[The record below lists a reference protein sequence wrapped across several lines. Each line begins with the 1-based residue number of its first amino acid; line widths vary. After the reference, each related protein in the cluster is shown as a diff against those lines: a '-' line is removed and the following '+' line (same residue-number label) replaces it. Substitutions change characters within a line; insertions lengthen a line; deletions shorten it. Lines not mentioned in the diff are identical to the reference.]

1 MGTVEQHAVSA
12 LFRLLPTLPA
22 KSIVSVEAER
32 FTHWASQLK
41 ESDVAAPA
49 ELHKG
54 LTQRHLTMIA
64 IGGVIGAGLFVGS
77 GLVILD
83 TGPAAWLTYA
93 ITGVLI
99 IMVMRMLGEM
109 AVASPSTGSFAD
121 YARRALGGWAGF
133 SVGWLY
139 WYFWVIVVGF
149 EAVAGA
155 KIITY
160 WVDAPLWLLSLG
172 LMVLMTATNLFSVRS
187 YGEFEF
193 WFAGIKVF
201 AIIAFLVLGTLYV
214 LGIWPN
220 KEIDFSN
227 LTAHGGLFPLGL
239 GAVFSSIVV
248 VIFSMVGAEIA
259 TVAAAESKDPA
270 RSIAKA
276 TNSVITRIAIFFVG
290 SIFLLCVILPWNS
303 NEEGA
308 SPYVSAL
315 TAMGIPYAD
324 HVMNAVVLTA
334 VLSCLNSGLYTASR
348 MLFVLAAR
356 REAPVSFIAVNRRG
370 VPMVAILV
378 STIVGFLCVIAAA
391 VSPDAVFAFL
401 LNSSGAIILFVYLLI
416 AISQLVLR
424 RRTKPED
431 LKVKMWLYPFLTIA
445 TIAAMLA
452 VLVLMFFDSS
462 ARSQLLLSLLAF
474 AVVLGLYALTKSRGG
489 SVGKDFDGAAQPGGT
504 KVLVLANQTV
514 GATELLDA
522 LRAID
527 AEGKAEYFV
536 SVPANPVDTG
546 QAEHS
551 GAVWVWEETTKAAQ
565 ERLDSTLE
573 ILRSEGLH
581 ASGELGDH
589 RPMHALEHAV
599 KEFSPDRIV
608 VSTHSHGHSGWLRQ
622 DVVERARKEFDVPV
636 RHVVVATDANVPT

>member
-1 MGTVEQHAVSA
+1 M
-12 LFRLLPTLPA
+12 
-22 KSIVSVEAER
+22 
-32 FTHWASQLK
+32 
-41 ESDVAAPA
+41 AAPV

-77 GLVILD
+77 GVVILD

-109 AVASPSTGSFAD
+109 AVATPSTGSFAD

-201 AIIAFLVLGTLYV
+201 AIVVFMVLGTLYV

-227 LTAHGGLFPLGL
+227 LTSHGGLFPLGP
-239 GAVFSSIVV
+239 GAIFASIVV

-303 NEEGA
+303 NESGT

-315 TAMGIPYAD
+315 TQMGIPYAD

-356 REAPVSFIAVNRRG
+356 REAPVSFITVNRRG

-391 VSPDAVFAFL
+391 VSPDTVFAFL

-416 AISQLVLR
+416 AISQFVLR
-424 RRTKPED
+424 RRTSPD
-431 LKVKMWLYPFLTIA
+431 RLKVKMWLFPFLTIA

-452 VLVLMFFDSS
+452 VLVLMFTDDS

-474 AVVLGLYALTKSRGG
+474 VVVVVLYGITRWRGG
-489 SVGKDFDGAAQPGGT
+489 SVGKDFDDAPQPGGR

-514 GATELLDA
+514 GAAELLDT
-522 LRAID
+522 LREID

-536 SVPANPVDTG
+536 CVPANPVDTG

-551 GAVWVWEETTKAAQ
+551 GAVWVWEETTRAAQ
-565 ERLDSTLE
+565 ERLDSTLA
-573 ILRSEGLH
+573 ILRGDGLH
-581 ASGELGDH
+581 ADGELGDH
-589 RPMHALEHAV
+589 RPMHALEEAV
-599 KEFSPDRIV
+599 REFSPDRIV
-608 VSTHSHGHSGWLRQ
+608 ISTHTHGHSGWLHQ
-622 DVVERARKEFDVPV
+622 DVVERARKEFAVPV
-636 RHVVVATDANVPT
+636 RHVVVATEQVNAPG